1 MQYIRNCT
9 VAFLQ
14 LALLAVA
21 APAAAQSEGTA
32 EFLVF
37 LSGQQIGREQVTVG
51 RAGSDRIIAV
61 SGRHA
66 NPINITIN
74 RFEARYSTDWQP
86 IELTIDAAMG
96 DRALGLRTSFGLT
109 TAINEISQ
117 GGKTNS
123 KTDQVSART
132 VILPNGFFGAY
143 EAVAARLG
151 SMKIGAEIPLYIAP
165 QTEVRAQLRAISDE
179 ELKFPGGSA
188 KAKKYELVIQNPS
201 GQLATNILVDVHGR
215 LMRVDIPASGLSV
228 VRSDVAAVSVTQ
240 QGARNP
246 TDSDVRIPANGF
258 SLAGTVTTPT
268 QAAGRLRHPA
278 IILVPGSGPVD
289 RDETV
294 AGIPV
299 FRQLAGALADRGFLV
314 VRYDKRGAG
323 QSGGRTENATLED
336 FADDVRAIF
345 KWLKKRDD
353 VDEKNIAVVGHSEG
367 GSIAMLAGAKEDDIA
382 ALVLIAA
389 PGTRGAELI
398 LEQQAH
404 QLDLM
409 KMSGAERTAK
419 VELQKRIQLA
429 VLSGVGWEGVPP
441 DMRKQA
447 DTAWFRSFL
456 AFDPAKAMRKVK
468 QPVLVVQGAL
478 DKQVTP
484 HHADKLVQMARERKK
499 KPPVELVLLPGVN
512 HLLVKAET
520 GEVEEYGALKE
531 RTIVPDVAEKIA
543 AFLRK

>member
-1 MQYIRNCT
+1 MPFIRNCT
-9 VAFLQ
+9 VAL
-14 LALLAVA
+14 LHVALLAVA

-37 LSGQQIGREQVTVG
+37 LGGQQIGREQVTVG
-51 RAGSDRIIAV
+51 RTGSDRIVAS
-61 SGRHA
+61 SGRHSA
-66 NPINITIN
+66 PINITIN
-74 RFEARYSTDWQP
+74 RFEARYSSDWQP
-86 IELTIDAAMG
+86 IELSIDAAMG
-96 DRALGLRTSFGLT
+96 ERALGLKTSFGLT

-143 EAVAARLG
+143 EALAARLG
-151 SMKIGAEIPLYIAP
+151 SMKVGSEIPLYIAP
-165 QTEVRAQLRAISDE
+165 QIEVRAQVRAITDE
-179 ELKFPGGSA
+179 EVKFPDASVT
-188 KAKKYELVIQNPS
+188 AKKYELVIQNPS
-201 GQLATNILVDVHGR
+201 AQLATNVLVDTHGR
-215 LMRVDIPASGLSV
+215 LMRVDMPANGLSI
-228 VRSDVAAVSVTQ
+228 VRSDLASVAVRQ
-240 QGARNP
+240 EGARNA
-246 TDSDVRIPANGF
+246 TDADVRIPANGF
-258 SLAGTVTTPT
+258 TLAATITMPT

-278 IILVPGSGPVD
+278 VILVPGSGPVD

-294 AGIPV
+294 AGIAI

-336 FADDVRAIF
+336 FADDVRAVF
-345 KWLKKRDD
+345 DWLKKRSD
-353 VDEKNIAVVGHSEG
+353 VDKKSVAVVGHSEG
-367 GSIAMLAGAKEDDIA
+367 GSVALLAGAKEDEIA
-382 ALVLIAA
+382 SLVLVAT

-409 KMSGAERTAK
+409 KVSAEERAAK
-419 VELQKRIQLA
+419 VDLQNRIQLA
-429 VLSGVGWEGVPP
+429 VLSGVGWERVPP
-441 DMRKQA
+441 EMRKQA
-447 DTAWFRSFL
+447 DTPWFRSL
-456 AFDPAKAMRKVK
+456 LSFDPAKVMPRVK
-468 QPVLVVQGAL
+468 QPILVVQGAL

-484 HHADKLVQMARERKK
+484 HHADTLVQLARQRKK
-499 KPPVELVLLPGVN
+499 NPPVEFVALPGVN
-512 HLLVKAET
+512 HLLAKAET
-520 GEVEEYGALKE
+520 GEVDEYGALKA